1 MQNSE
6 KNESLFMESI
16 KQNKWA
22 IILILLQL
30 VAVIISLVINPY
42 FFIFLLALFIISDV
56 VIYQYFMRIKDN
68 LNEYIRT
75 LSSRIKKSEEESLI
89 KMPIGIILYENDVI
103 EWVNPY
109 GLSIIPDNDVIGKK
123 IDKILPELS
132 DVMKDDK
139 EKKESKESNIEID
152 GKYFRV
158 LRQPDLQV
166 IYMLDVTQT
175 VEIEENYEQTRPVIG
190 YLLLDNYDELS
201 RELDDREVSKL
212 DNYLT
217 TYFSNWFRQRNIYY
231 RKLSNSRYLLLM
243 NKLELDNLEEDKFTI
258 IDNIRERTSKRS
270 VPLTAS
276 IGLSYGDENFDDI
289 AETAENNLELA
300 LGRGGD
306 QAIVSEHS
314 KEPRYYG
321 GKSNPITKRTRV
333 RARVITQA
341 LEKLMIQSDSIFVMG
356 HKSPDLDAIGS
367 SLGVR
372 RIAEM
377 NGLEAKVII
386 NQNDLNNDVKLL
398 IDASKTNDTI
408 WNSIVSP
415 EEAYEQA
422 NDNSLII
429 MVDHNKQSLSI
440 ATDLLEKSNRLVIID
455 HHRRGTEFPGNPSL
469 VYIEPYA
476 SSASELITEM
486 FEFVTGDGAPI
497 NKIEA
502 TALLGGIV
510 VDSNNFSLRTGSRTY
525 NAASFLQ
532 SVGADNVMI
541 RDILSE
547 DANTYMK
554 RSHLIGQMEKV
565 DHNIAVSAGEENVTY
580 NSVLAAQAADTML
593 SFSNVEASFVI
604 YMREDGKVG
613 ISARS
618 VGGINVQRIMEEM
631 GGGGHL
637 TNAATQIEDKTIAGV
652 REQLIKV
659 IDELV
664 DDE

>member
-6 KNESLFMESI
+6 KNDSLFMESI

-56 VIYQYFMRIKDN
+56 VVYQYFMRIKDN

-89 KMPIGIILYENDVI
+89 KMPIGIILYENNII

-109 GLSIIPDNDVIGKK
+109 GLSIIPDSDVIGKK
-123 IDKILPELS
+123 IDEILPELS
-132 DVMKDDK
+132 DIMKGDK
-139 EKKESKESNIEID
+139 EKKESNIEIG
-152 GKYFRV
+152 GKHFRA

-175 VEIEENYEQTRPVIG
+175 VKIEKNYEQTRPVIG

-217 TYFSNWFRQRNIYY
+217 TYFSNWFRQRDIYY

-306 QAIVSEHS
+306 QAIVSEHG
-314 KEPRYYG
+314 KNPRYYG

-377 NGLEAKVII
+377 NGLEAKVVID
-386 NQNDLNNDVKLL
+386 QNNLNKDVKLL
-398 IDASKTNDTI
+398 IDASKANDTI

-422 NDNSLII
+422 DDNSLII

-440 ATDLLEKSNRLVIID
+440 ASDLLEKSNRLVIID

-604 YMREDGKVG
+604 YMRDDDKVG

-637 TNAATQIEDKTIAGV
+637 TNAATQIEDKTIAEV

-664 DDE
+664 EDE